1 MSIKISSK
9 EKKDQSLFV
18 PSLIRVK
25 QKSLGSVMLS
35 FSVLTQTIKCTR
47 GSGCI
52 IKSIFCVDYVK
63 AATTFPFSSLYRF
76 TSLSVRGLS
85 TSSTSFSI

>member
-9 EKKDQSLFV
+9 GEKGQSLFV
-18 PSLIRVK
+18 PSLIKVK
-25 QKSLGSVMLS
+25 RKSLGSVMLN

-47 GSGCI
+47 RSGCI

-76 TSLSVRGLS
+76 TSLNVRGLS